1 MVTLFLSGHT
11 FQIFVVGN
19 SHQSAADCFSFHVSW
34 GRETEILSLTTKTLR
49 IFNQRAVRHIT
60 PQLENTQIDPD
71 VGQTAFQTNLQ
82 STVRQKAVYKQEQEQ
97 AAHLSGDLIRVSGSS
112 VRSWG
117 LHKIQ
122 PDWEEIHSKPYGVGM
137 WGLKR
142 MEFSEDG
149 NLKCIHFH
157 FIVERPVA
165 PQSLSSWLE
174 CSHFCTSGRHFKSCV
189 VQFMC

>member
-34 GRETEILSLTTKTLR
+34 GRETEILSLTTKK
-49 IFNQRAVRHIT
+49 I
-60 PQLENTQIDPD
+60 ENFQSAGSQTYYTAARKHTDWPRRGSDCVPD
-71 VGQTAFQTNLQ
+71 NAQ
-82 STVRQKAVYKQEQEQ
+82 STVRQKAVYKQEQ

-117 LHKIQ
+117 LHKTQ